1 MMAEGET
8 FLEGARSIRAALEAQ
23 SRPIHVIYTSSQKR
37 SKDRIQIE
45 KLAAARGLSVESRPA
60 DFIDERTQGNS
71 HGGLLAVVGAR
82 HYALLPS
89 LLPMTGAP
97 FLALLDGVEDPYN
110 FGQCLRSLYAA
121 GVDGVI
127 LSERDWQSATAIV
140 ARASAGASERVSL
153 ARVASVGDAIS
164 FARQVG
170 LTVAHSENSR
180 RAASCFAADLT
191 VPLLLMLG
199 GERRGIAAQWRA
211 EADLSLRIPY
221 EAPRLSLGTA
231 AATAI
236 LAFEIRRQRQ
246 QRFAE
251 APL

>member
-1 MMAEGET
+1 MTEEET

-23 SRPIHVIYTSSQKR
+23 SRPIHAIYASNQRR
-37 SKDRIQIE
+37 SKDRSQIE
-45 KLAAARGLSVESRPA
+45 RLAAARGLSVERRPA
-60 DFIDERTQGNS
+60 AFIAERSRGKS

-82 HYALLPS
+82 RYVPLPS
-89 LLPMTGAP
+89 LLPMTGAA
-97 FLALLDGVEDPYN
+97 FLALLDGVEDPFN

-127 LSERDWQSATAIV
+127 LGERDWQGATAIV
-140 ARASAGASERVSL
+140 ARASAGASERLAL
-153 ARVASVGDAIS
+153 ARVATAGEAIS

-170 LTVAHSENSR
+170 LTVACSEHSR

-191 VPLLLMLG
+191 VPILLMLG

-211 EADLSLRIPY
+211 AADLSLQIPY
-221 EAPRLSLGTA
+221 EAPGLSLGTA

-246 QRFAE
+246 HRFSETPA
-251 APL
+251 